1 MENLTLLSSG
11 FFQKNSLKILFY
23 MTMEVIQFD
32 LPKLFEMKVF
42 PGKLFTASH
51 SIPLWT
57 EFNFFWEK

>member
-1 MENLTLLSSG
+1 
-11 FFQKNSLKILFY
+11 

-57 EFNFFWEK
+57 EIQLFLGKVILKKQHTHLIEWITKASK